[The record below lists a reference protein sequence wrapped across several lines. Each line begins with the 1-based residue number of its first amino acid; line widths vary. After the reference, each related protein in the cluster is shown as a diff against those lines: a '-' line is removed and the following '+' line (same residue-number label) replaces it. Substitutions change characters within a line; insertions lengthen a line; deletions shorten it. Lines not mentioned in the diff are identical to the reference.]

1 MVRGDDRAHGDL
13 HLGNV
18 LDGGHGGHGG
28 LVAIDPQ
35 LCVGDPCFDLV
46 DFVVVAGSPAA
57 MRDRAGS
64 LARLLDLDRDHVY
77 AWTRV
82 NAAVTAISL
91 LTWEGPSTRTE
102 ALLTLAR
109 DD

>member
-1 MVRGDDRAHGDL
+1 M
-13 HLGNV
+13 
-18 LDGGHGGHGG
+18 
-28 LVAIDPQ
+28 AIDPQ

-91 LTWEGPSTRTE
+91 LT
-102 ALLTLAR
+102 
-109 DD
+109 